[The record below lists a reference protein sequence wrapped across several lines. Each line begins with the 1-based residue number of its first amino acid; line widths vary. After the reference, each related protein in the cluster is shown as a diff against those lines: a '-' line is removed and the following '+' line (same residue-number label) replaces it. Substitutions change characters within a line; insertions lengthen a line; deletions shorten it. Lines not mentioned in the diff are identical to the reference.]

1 MLDLF
6 SFFDGMS
13 KPLLRDVH
21 ARAYG
26 KKGLLNNA
34 LIQSEVLTYFSDRD
48 RVAKLFA
55 HMEPWQKR
63 CLNLVYH
70 SASRGLT
77 YNELRLTVPV
87 AKNKEL
93 RTFLLDMCREYLLW
107 RSQVSGTSVYRGF
120 ADFARCFEIEPQ
132 ESVDASKSFVE
143 YGCLLDWHVCLVLS
157 LAKRGEMR
165 INTNGTLHRRSY
177 QICTSAFVTASKI
190 SAKAAENELSL
201 IFNFLTQKGWL
212 EQENSKS
219 MTAGEWIRRIVDGMG
234 TGSVVFR
241 NTRKGVGGFP
251 KRKLDE
257 ICLEPN
263 PRYREMVEA
272 AAEND
277 LDSSTDIQENG
288 ETEMFSQSDKTDPY
302 ERERPAA
309 RLFTATDKNYQ
320 SIIKQL
326 NDLCPPDQE
335 VDDLAEFLS
344 RG

>member
-1 MLDLF
+1 MMLDLY

-21 ARAYG
+21 AKAYG

-34 LIQSEVLTYFSDRD
+34 LIQSEVMSFFSDKARA
-48 RVAKLFA
+48 VSLFEK
-55 HMEPWQKR
+55 MEPWQRR
-63 CLNLVYH
+63 CMNLVYH
-70 SASRGLT
+70 SGSRGLT

-87 AKNKEL
+87 SKNKEL

-212 EQENSKS
+212 EQENSLLYPSEKAYEFLKTS
-219 MTAGEWIRRIVDGMG
+219 AFRLHQYILTWWI
-234 TGSVVFR
+234 
-241 NTRKGVGGFP
+241 
-251 KRKLDE
+251 E
-257 ICLEPN
+257 
-263 PRYREMVEA
+263 
-272 AAEND
+272 
-277 LDSSTDIQENG
+277 
-288 ETEMFSQSDKTDPY
+288 
-302 ERERPAA
+302 ERFPAA
-309 RLFTATDKNYQ
+309 
-320 SIIKQL
+320 
-326 NDLCPPDQE
+326 CPMRP
-335 VDDLAEFLS
+335 S
-344 RG
+344 CSG